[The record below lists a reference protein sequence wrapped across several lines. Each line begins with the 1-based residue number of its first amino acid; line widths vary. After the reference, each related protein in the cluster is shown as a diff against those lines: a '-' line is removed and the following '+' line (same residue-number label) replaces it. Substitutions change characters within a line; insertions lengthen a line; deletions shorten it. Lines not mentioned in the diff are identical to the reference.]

1 MKLLLLN
8 AVIIAANEK
17 GEEKVKRALG
27 GNVKKDEGELPRS
40 WYTDQNLRP
49 PADAEDDIEPDEDGM
64 VVLEEDEFD
73 YDFVHYVLP
82 INKFI
87 SCKDNEKIGCVII
100 TTDGDEW
107 VEETAE
113 EIYAYITVLT
123 RPWYTVLGDNII
135 YYLNFFRRKTNKK
148 SKSIFNKRLT

>member
-1 MKLLLLN
+1 MKLLYLN
-8 AVIIAANEK
+8 AVIIAANKK

-27 GNVKKDEGELPRS
+27 GTVKKDEENHPSKQWFLE
-40 WYTDQNLRP
+40 QNLRP

-73 YDFVHYVLP
+73 YDFVDYVLKLD
-82 INKFI
+82 KFI
-87 SCKDNEKIGCVII
+87 SCKDNAKIGCIVR

-113 EIYAYITVLT
+113 EIYAYITLLT

-148 SKSIFNKRLT
+148 SKI

>member
-1 MKLLLLN
+1 MKLLYLN

-27 GNVKKDEGELPRS
+27 GNVKKDEGNHPPKKWFL
-40 WYTDQNLRP
+40 DQNLRP

-73 YDFVHYVLP
+73 YDFVDYVLP
-82 INKFI
+82 LNNFI

-113 EIYAYITVLT
+113 EIYAYITLLT

-148 SKSIFNKRLT
+148 SKIELYD